1 MISMIYQ
8 NIYDLY
14 DIPIMFPV
22 RSKWFQ
28 DLNLKIL
35 WTLFSER
42 LYDIMAAKQLLK
54 LGYEWVPG
62 ISLAMRPA
70 NERCRYNVTTSLIG

>member
-1 MISMIYQ
+1 MRCNYLSLISDKLCKYDWLGCK

-54 LGYEWVPG
+54 LGYEWVHSTENYG
-62 ISLAMRPA
+62 M
-70 NERCRYNVTTSLIG
+70 